1 MLVHERLDTIVQ
13 LVKAHGK
20 VMVKDLSE
28 KFEVTEDC
36 IRKDLKN
43 LELQGYLKRIY
54 GGAVD
59 VKNYS
64 TEKNLETRLGK
75 DAENKMKIATKA
87 YECIQPRDTIFLDIS
102 TTNVLLARCIAQ
114 GNKQITVVT
123 NMLDILNTLAHTT
136 HCTVVCCGGI
146 LSSSQHGFIGSG
158 AIESISKYNFDK
170 SFIGSVGISLPKK
183 QISTFE
189 MEDGNTKKAIIEHSQ
204 QVYAMLENKKFYVEG
219 NYTFASLEQLNY
231 IITEDEPD
239 SDVQAQL
246 QEIGVALL

>member
-1 MLVHERLDTIVQ
+1 MLVHERLDTIIQ
-13 LVKAHGK
+13 LVKTHGK

-28 KFEVTEDC
+28 QFELSEDC

-43 LELQGYLKRIY
+43 LEHQGYLKRIY

-64 TEKNLETRLGK
+64 TEKNIETRLGK
-75 DAENKMKIATKA
+75 DGENKMKIANKA
-87 YECIQPRDTIFLDIS
+87 YACIQPRDTIFLDIS

-136 HCTVVCCGGI
+136 HCTVICCGGI
-146 LSSSQHGFIGSG
+146 LSSSQHGFVGSS
-158 AIESISKYNFDK
+158 AIETINHYNFDK

-189 MEDGNTKKAIIEHSQ
+189 MEDGQTKKAIIEHSQ
-204 QVYAMLENKKFYVEG
+204 QVYAVLENKKFYSEG
-219 NYTFASLEQLNY
+219 NYTFASLDQIHS
-231 IITEDEPD
+231 IITEETPD
-239 SDVQAQL
+239 DDVQTQL
-246 QEIGVALL
+246 QEIGVAIL

>member
-1 MLVHERLDTIVQ
+1 MLVHERLDTILQ
-13 LVKAHGK
+13 LVKMHGK